1 MPFQEAE
8 LANSNI
14 EVGMSLWANSGVL
27 RSSELEEE
35 RQPENNAENAV
46 KVTNIVFKMILLG
59 VNYTSCYMQMDI
71 LSVIVLNLGH
81 YCNFVLCTLTLLH
94 ICWPY

>member
-1 MPFQEAE
+1 M
-8 LANSNI
+8 
-14 EVGMSLWANSGVL
+14 

-46 KVTNIVFKMILLG
+46 KVMNIEFKMILLG

-94 ICWPY
+94 IC